1 MDIGKLNRRV
11 EILEFKKVRDSYG
24 GEDGRWEVASEVWA
38 NIKPVSGTEYFTMQQ
53 VEAQVVVTIT
63 MRYNPNVNV
72 MNRIRY
78 LGKTFEIIGVSD
90 EGAEHKVTILNC
102 KELTNIELQ
111 SKAKEKKR
119 ER

>member
-11 EILEFKKVRDSYG
+11 EILEFRSHRDSYG

-38 NIKPVSGTEYFTMQQ
+38 NIKPISGTEYFTMQQ

-63 MRYNPNVNV
+63 IRYNPAVTV
-72 MNRIRY
+72 MHRIRY

-90 EGAEHKVTILNC
+90 EEARHRATVLNC